1 LQNRDKRASTRAN
14 RKRQCPNAKK
24 VSRIFCHERSQK
36 VALLRQ
42 GFGGPGQAGS
52 AFAFDRGIPVSL
64 RAALRPWR
72 KKIRDFPIF
81 LFKIICGIGYSIF

>member
-1 LQNRDKRASTRAN
+1 MTSEVAVVLGNLVAAGRAAFP
-14 RKRQCPNAKK
+14 KP
-24 VSRIFCHERSQK
+24 FSQK

-72 KKIRDFPIF
+72 KKI
-81 LFKIICGIGYSIF
+81 LGIGYSIF